1 MDAESLIIEV
11 GVETNKAKKQIRDWM
26 KELEKAETQAEKIQ
40 KALSFSVAEPTKH
53 SCRKTQEEKAYLR
66 DIARLQKA
74 LTNIR
79 KLQKEVLDTSS
90 VKTSKSTSTKDY
102 DVLTEYGGGDKA
114 AMGKITEISKG
125 IKTVTKDVQNL
136 DGEWSN
142 VSTTISKAKG
152 KLVDGGMRG
161 DTILTTKE
169 DGRTK
174 YRTQEIADGFKI
186 VREYIQLA
194 NGELYLMAEK
204 TSKVKEE
211 VEEVV
216 KKTNTIKDGFKNLGK
231 QIKDS
236 DLATKFNKF
245 GKRIS
250 SIITYRIAR
259 SLLSAFTNAFKQ
271 GFELLSD
278 DNAVLG
284 NVKDTFSTVATSL
297 QASFTTI
304 LIPLF
309 ESLANVLMPIADDFI
324 NMANAIS
331 LTNAKAE
338 GQAEY
343 FELSKEKIEAYAK
356 SLRQANKQLSTLDKF
371 ATLSGKKKADL
382 GSMISVDEASE
393 ETILNEDKYKNVIGL
408 IDTISSVLGDL
419 IKGATAFFNFVI
431 EHIDLIAVGLGTVLA
446 VTNPV
451 LALFSGLLVMISDAS
466 APVKILTGLLM
477 GLAGAMIG
485 IGIAKAFMAGPQ
497 AGLIAAGV
505 GAGLGITIATI
516 AGSLNAGASFAK
528 NLEYNTSGNTGSYN
542 SSEFYSGISQSSK
555 SGYSAPTAIRGDVY
569 IDGQKAGKIL
579 EQGVYAEGA
588 RVGHF
593 KG

>member
-26 KELEKAETQAEKIQ
+26 KELEKAETQAEKIE

-53 SCRKTQEEKAYLR
+53 KGRKSFEEKAYLR
-66 DIARLQKA
+66 DIARLEKA

-90 VKTSKSTSTKDY
+90 VKTSKSTSARDY
-102 DVLTEYGGGDKA
+102 DVLTEYGSGDKN

-125 IKTVTKDVQNL
+125 IKTVTKDVQDL

-142 VSTTISKAKG
+142 VSVTISKAKG

-169 DGRTK
+169 DRRTK
-174 YRTQEIADGFKI
+174 YRTQEIADGFKTI
-186 VREYIQLA
+186 REYIQLS

-204 TSKVKEE
+204 TSKLKEK
-211 VEEVV
+211 VEPPV
-216 KKTNTIKDGFKNLGK
+216 NGFKKLSSFITKVGK
-231 QIKDS
+231 ADGLK
-236 DLATKFNKF
+236 KFSGQLDKF
-245 GKRIS
+245 GKRIN

-259 SLLSAFTNAFKQ
+259 NLLSAFTNAFKQ
-271 GFELLSD
+271 GFELLSG

-284 NVKDTFSTVATSL
+284 NVKDTFATVSTSL
-297 QASFTTI
+297 QASLTTI

-356 SLRQANKQLSTLDKF
+356 SLRQANKQLSSLDKF

-393 ETILNEDKYKNVIGL
+393 DTILNEDKYKSVIGL
-408 IDTISSVLGDL
+408 IDTISSIIGDL
-419 IKGATAFFNFVI
+419 IKDATDFLKFVV

-451 LALFSGLLVMISDAS
+451 LALFSGLLVMLSNAS
-466 APVKILTGLLM
+466 APVKIITGLLM

-485 IGIAKAFMAGPQ
+485 VGIAKSFMLGPQ
-497 AGLIAAGV
+497 AGLIAAGI
-505 GAGLGITIATI
+505 GAGLGVTIATI

-528 NLEYNTSGNTGSYN
+528 NLEYNTSGSAGGYS

-555 SGYSAPTAIRGDVY
+555 SGYSAPIAIRGDVY